1 MVIRKFAGF
10 LLTLAFS
17 LVSQH
22 SLATVIASVDRGVVA
37 IDETISLTIRINK
50 SGSFSRP
57 DLDILEQDF
66 HVLGS
71 NQSSRHS
78 IINGKSQSSTEWVV
92 TLMPKRQG
100 QLLIPAITIDGEQ
113 TQPMTINVQASAPH
127 TANAEQPVFVESEV
141 DAKTVFVQ
149 QQLIFTLR
157 IFQSIQLDSMSVSE
171 PEFDNANVEK
181 LSQTSYQRRL
191 GNTPYRVHEI
201 RYAIFPQQT
210 GTLTIPEMVFTA
222 TETVAR
228 RSVFSLPG
236 QGRPLR
242 KLTRQHTITVQNP
255 PAAFSGN
262 TWLPAKSI
270 KLLESWSTSPGN
282 IRVGDSI
289 TRTIRTEAIGLLA
302 SQLPPQTFIAVP
314 GLKFYPD
321 QGQSENSLL
330 DTGASSFRTDSA
342 AIIPTREGP
351 VQLPEMRLSWFNTEL
366 GTMQEAVIPASTIDV
381 KPALAGAPSAA
392 APLAVDHS
400 QQIAGQTDAAVDTG
414 KLLLWQSIAA
424 GLLLLWLLTL
434 AIVILRM
441 RHTPAQGNN
450 NGPTEQPASNERQA
464 FKQFSKACKDH
475 DIDAIRSSL
484 VIWAQLFWPQ
494 HGIGNLHDV
503 RQMEG
508 NGALHKALQL
518 IENALYSS
526 HATAQWNAEGLLSVV
541 KLLRDRRGNKQTAEA
556 LPPLYQS

>member
-1 MVIRKFAGF
+1 MVTRKLLLLF
-10 LLTLAFS
+10 LTMAFS

-22 SLATVIASVDRGVVA
+22 SLATVIASVDRSVVA
-37 IDETISLTIRINK
+37 IDETISLTIRVNK
-50 SGSFSRP
+50 SGSFTRP
-57 DLDILEQDF
+57 DLDILERDF

-78 IINGKSQSSTEWVV
+78 IINGKSQSSTEWAV

-100 QLLIPAITIDGEQ
+100 QLLIPAITINGEQ
-113 TQPMTINVQASAPH
+113 TQPITINVQASAPRS
-127 TANAEQPVFVESEV
+127 ANAEQPVFIESEV
-141 DAKTVFVQ
+141 DSETVFVQ

-157 IFQSIQLDSMSVSE
+157 VFQSIQLDSMSVSE
-171 PEFDNANVEK
+171 PEFDNASVEK

-201 RYAIFPQQT
+201 RYAIFPQQS

-228 RSVFSLPG
+228 RSVFNLPG
-236 QGRPLR
+236 QGRPIR
-242 KLTRQHTITVQNP
+242 KLTRQHKVSVNNP
-255 PAAFSGN
+255 PAKFSGQ

-270 KLLESWSTSPGN
+270 QLLESWSTSPGN

-289 TRTIRTEAIGLLA
+289 TRTIRTEAVGLLA
-302 SQLPPQTFIAVP
+302 SQLPPQPFIAVP

-330 DTGASSFRTDSA
+330 DTGVSSFRADSA
-342 AIIPTREGP
+342 AIIPTQEGP
-351 VQLPEMRLSWFNTEL
+351 VQLPEIRLSWFNTEL
-366 GTMQEAVIPASTIDV
+366 GTLQEAVIPASTIQV

-400 QQIAGQTDAAVDTG
+400 QQRASPPQPAIDAG
-414 KLLLWQSIAA
+414 KLLMWRWISA

-434 AIVILRM
+434 SLLLLRI
-441 RHTPAQGNN
+441 RNTPERNDNKRSSEQT
-450 NGPTEQPASNERQA
+450 NGNERQA
-464 FKQFSKACKDH
+464 FKQLSKACKGD
-475 DIDAIRSSL
+475 DVDAIRTSL
-484 VIWAQLFWPQ
+484 VAWAKLFWPQ
-494 HGIGNLHDV
+494 QTISSLHDV
-503 RQMEG
+503 RHMKG
-508 NGALHKALQL
+508 NGALHKALQH

-526 HATAQWNAEGLLSVV
+526 HATAQWNGDGLLSVV
-541 KLLRDRRGNKQTAEA
+541 KLLRDRGGSKQAADA
-556 LPPLYQS
+556 LAPLYQS

>member
-1 MVIRKFAGF
+1 MVIPKLAGI
-10 LLTLAFS
+10 LLAMALS
-17 LVSQH
+17 LLSPH
-22 SLATVIASVDRGVVA
+22 SLATVIASVDRSVVA
-37 IDETISLTIRINK
+37 IDETISLTVRVNK

-78 IINGKSQSSTEWVV
+78 IINGKSQSSTEWSI

-100 QLLIPAITIDGEQ
+100 RLLIPAISIDGQQ
-113 TQPMTINVQASAPH
+113 TQPITINVQASAPR
-127 TANAEQPVFVESEV
+127 TGNAEQPVFVESEV
-141 DAKTVFVQ
+141 DSATVFVQ
-149 QQLIFTLR
+149 QQLVFTVR

-171 PEFDNANVEK
+171 PEFDNASVEK

-201 RYAIFPQQT
+201 RYAIFPQQS
-210 GTLTIPEMVFTA
+210 GTLSIPEMVFTA

-228 RSVFSLPG
+228 RSVFNLPG
-236 QGRPLR
+236 QGRPIR
-242 KLTRQHTITVQNP
+242 KLTQQHSVTVKNP
-255 PAAFSGN
+255 PATFRGQ

-302 SQLPPQTFIAVP
+302 SQLPPQSFTAVP

-321 QGQSENSLL
+321 QGQSENELL
-330 DTGASSFRTDSA
+330 DTGVSSFRADSA

-351 VQLPEMRLSWFNTEL
+351 VELPEIRLRWFNTDL
-366 GTMQEAVIPASTIDV
+366 GTMEEAIIPGSTIQV
-381 KPALAGAPSAA
+381 KAALAGAPSAA

-400 QQIAGQTDAAVDTG
+400 QQAASKQPAGVDAD
-414 KLLLWQSIAA
+414 KLRLWQWIAA

-434 AIVILRM
+434 GLLFIRL
-441 RHTPAQGNN
+441 RHTPTKDKHRSQ
-450 NGPTEQPASNERQA
+450 TEQTSTNERQA
-464 FKQFSKACKDH
+464 FKQLSKACKGD
-475 DIDAIRSSL
+475 DIDAIRNSL
-484 VIWAQLFWPQ
+484 VIWASLFWPQ
-494 HGIGNLHDV
+494 QNINSLHDV
-503 RQMEG
+503 RQLEG
-508 NGALHKALQL
+508 NSALHKALQH
-518 IENALYSS
+518 IESALYSS
-526 HATAQWNAEGLLSVV
+526 HATAQWNGDGLLSVV
-541 KLLRDRRGNKQTAEA
+541 KLLRDRRGSKQTAES
-556 LPPLYQS
+556 LPPLYQP